1 MTYSSRSHSSKKY
14 PRCYETH
21 PPLPIGDSVIYGG
34 SCGSPIIHDADVYV
48 GFDYSMEKSPMSYP
62 WVPGESF
69 YFPIADMH
77 APSDLNQFKSLI
89 TWLHGMLLDKKK
101 VHIGCVGGH
110 GRTGTV
116 LAALVRVMIEENDA
130 IGYVRHHYCQKAV
143 ESEAQVSFLVRHFG
157 ILPAAATKMGVGFS
171 HGGRS
176 FPAVTPFGRKERA
189 EPLTAAAAVPSGKSL
204 SIWGPD
210 VVFDNSTKSGIIQP

>member
-34 SCGSPIIHDADVYV
+34 SCGSPIIHEAD
-48 GFDYSMEKSPMSYP
+48 
-62 WVPGESF
+62 
-69 YFPIADMH
+69 H